1 MFSEIDTYVSK
12 CISLT
17 PEETSY
23 FQSLLHPKSVKKK
36 TFLQQAGE
44 PCGFEG
50 FIIKGCI
57 KMFYIDE
64 NGFEVIIHFA
74 TENWWIGDIANF
86 SGQKKSTLYLEALE
100 DSELL
105 MISIEEKEKLYQQV
119 PKFERMFR
127 LMIQK
132 THETMMNRLIST
144 ISRPAEERYLDFIAK
159 YPTIP
164 QRVPQHL
171 IASYLGISPEFLS
184 KLKAKL
190 TKRKV

>member
-1 MFSEIDTYVSK
+1 MFTEIDTYVSK

-17 PEETSY
+17 SEETK
-23 FQSLLHPKSVKKK
+23 FFHSLLHPKNIKKK

-44 PCGFEG
+44 PCGFEA
-50 FIIKGCI
+50 FIIKGCV

-74 TENWWIGDIANF
+74 TENWWVGDIANF
-86 SGQKKSTLYLEALE
+86 SGQKKSTLFLEALE
-100 DSELL
+100 DTDVLL
-105 MISIEEKEKLYQQV
+105 ISISDKEKLYEQV

-144 ISRPAEERYLDFIAK
+144 ISRPAEERYLDFISK

-190 TKRKV
+190 TKRKT